1 MKKMKQFLQK
11 IKQKILSKYFWKR
24 NRRLFFI
31 FISVVVVV
39 ALLFVLLIDGQKDV
53 GAKEAGTE
61 LSALAQ
67 NIRRHYKI
75 RPDFW
80 GLSTRE
86 VIGKR
91 LYPST
96 MTARTDSLHG
106 YFGAPTTV
114 GADENGTVIMPT
126 GRQFAIAYHNLTK
139 QQCVGL
145 GSYKFSQDFW
155 LGLKKVS
162 LNNQKETYSFEW
174 GNKDFR
180 LPLERSQ
187 LREMCRPQTNTLV
200 FYFE

>member
-1 MKKMKQFLQK
+1 M
-11 IKQKILSKYFWKR
+11 
-24 NRRLFFI
+24 FFI
-31 FISVVVVV
+31 FISGGVIVV
-39 ALLFVLLIDGQKDV
+39 LLFVLLIDGQKDV

-86 VIGKR
+86 VINKR
-91 LYPST
+91 LYPLT
-96 MTARTDSLHG
+96 MTAETESLHG
-106 YFGAPTTV
+106 YFGTPTTI
-114 GADENGTVIMPT
+114 GADENGTAVMPT

-145 GSYKFSQDFW
+145 GSYNFSQDFW

-162 LNNQKETYSFEW
+162 LNNKKETYSFEW
-174 GNKDFR
+174 GNKDFI
-180 LPLERSQ
+180 LPLKRSQ
-187 LREMCRPQTNTLV
+187 LKEICRQQNNTLI